1 MAERKITYSLDFKAD
16 ISDAASQLDK
26 LGHSLNVLASRK
38 LVDGNQFD
46 EAANAA
52 LRMKQHL
59 DNALDP
65 KTGKLDLTRLAV
77 SMKNSGDSAKSLGAK
92 FKAAGVDGTKAFMQV
107 ANAIANAQPSI
118 LKTSALMDGLWTSLK
133 NTAKWQISSAVL
145 SGFTSSLSSAV
156 SFAKELNKSLN
167 DIRIVSGDSADEMA
181 RFAKE
186 ANKMAKDIGTSTK
199 EIVQGT
205 LIYRQQGDDMEL
217 AAKKA
222 EITNKAAAIT
232 TESTAQEMSEY
243 LTGIWNSYKVGAKD
257 LELFVDKLAYVGATT
272 ATSME
277 EIATSMT
284 KVAATANTVGVE
296 YEQLLGIISTVSS
309 ATRVSAEQVG
319 TAYKTILARM
329 GDLKLEGSIDED
341 GITTTLGDVSSTLKQ
356 VGIDVLD
363 VNGNMRDMGAV
374 IEELGDNWD
383 NFSRAE
389 QTAIANTVAGKR
401 QYTQLFALFENWDKY
416 EASVEGA
423 AKAQG
428 ELNREHGIYLE
439 SWEASSDRIKANLED
454 IIMDAYSD
462 EGILTLMDG
471 LAGTLKLLDMI
482 IEGAG
487 GLGAVFLMLGSIG
500 TRVFSQQIGQ
510 GLQTAW
516 SNMLILMGKSQS
528 TSEQMR
534 TTFSSVANEMASS
547 LSGGY
552 AQVEQSQSDF
562 ISSFLDFSNKYE
574 QHCDKMTASTRG
586 FIEAQKQLKMNAFT
600 KYQNEISE
608 AQGRIVNLGM
618 RKTVNAGSVIA
629 GLQGAEYNNAINT
642 IGRLQQ
648 AYKKLGLQFD
658 ATSIDS
664 KEMTQVLAQSKMS
677 MSEITNVIELFGEK
691 LGLTDDERENLIAD
705 LKAIRDGIIG
715 IDGVKESLNG
725 LGNKLGD
732 LEDRTVSTTEKISH
746 FSSGLM
752 AAASISMQ
760 LDNTFKTLTSDTNTV
775 GEKISSLTM
784 TTPMILMSITQITQ
798 AMKALGIATKTA
810 MLGFGFIALL
820 PVVISLVEK
829 LHISTEDLVE
839 ESKKAN
845 EEYEKSK
852 QELDNIN
859 NSLEEKKDLLSD
871 ITKLEQTP
879 ENLKKIDN
887 LQTEIGLLEYKKEI
901 LEEINKNKEKEKT
914 EKADNAADSII
925 ENWEKGFSEDAFG
938 VDMVSIE
945 GLRPAIIDTYGQLE
959 ADVSSGG
966 TVEKLLNE
974 MENASIEKQ
983 KEIQQ
988 TIDKIRA
995 KFEEYKLKKEAL
1007 DILSEESQKN
1017 PDNPQAYMGIE
1028 GKIRYEEILKEAKA
1042 RAKKIKLQEEE
1053 IELEK
1058 KQSKS
1063 ISTTIEKLKQ
1073 FDDEFDTANKAIDEF
1088 KEKGKLSYDTI
1099 VSLQEVFGT
1108 ADEELQE
1115 MYEGLAEGTV
1125 SLDEFKNKIA
1135 ETVEEQLYQKLLT
1148 GELNGLNKS
1157 MVQSFLESK
1166 GVTNAA
1172 TVAQNAYNLTLAQ
1185 QEAKVVEVVDKN
1197 GNLSESFL
1205 TLAKTTKLTEAQL
1218 LELAIQEKVLNNT
1231 KLDFSEKITELSK
1244 YAGAAKLVGL
1254 ELVGLK
1260 KIQDNLVGKGENK
1273 RISENY
1279 ILTEMSGRF
1288 VKKSQGEKKNDASD
1302 NTYLDTLTGEIIEHS
1317 QVQQIILDS
1326 ILGGNDTTID
1336 LNINGI
1342 NLTGTPKND
1351 KDNKPETP
1359 EAVDWISIR
1368 LRDIT
1373 NRTTGY
1379 LEETI
1384 EGHESELE
1392 LLDEEKGDIEKII
1405 QKNNELLFLNRE
1417 LQQGYKNRLEEQD
1430 KLLETTSK
1438 YFGYDKDTVL
1448 SWFDSEGEQS
1458 DIFGNLLEAQGTDIK
1473 AREYLQTV
1481 WDEIKKIIDEIE
1493 TAEEG
1498 LQETQAKEPELIDKE
1513 YQDKIKQIEQNLDL
1527 IEYQNDRLEDSPY
1540 MDYDMLRMNYSA
1552 MQDLYM
1558 KQYDLALAAG
1568 REAEAREYLAKWWE
1582 IEADKRQSILDEFD
1596 EYQEKYNRIAEELK
1610 ERQEEE
1616 IELLDKEIQRL
1627 QYINTLNQEYTS
1639 TLATLRATQHEVDKE
1654 LKTSMLSQQYLSEA
1668 EKEKIFNAKDYLLIT
1683 KEIAEIEEEIQE
1695 SYLKYQEEIEDLED
1709 DQLYRAELLTKEYE
1723 IQTAEKQRAL
1733 ELLKAEIDLTK
1744 KRQALTEALEEKN
1757 VRVFQGGQW
1766 IQIANYNAVQAAAN
1780 ELAETEY
1787 QIAEKKRQ
1795 NAEAEEKADIELRI
1809 AQLEEQKQVHQAE
1822 IEAID
1827 EMTKVLEEAKVKWET
1842 GFDATAVSAGDL
1854 ADAFC
1859 DAMDTLETEFASLN
1873 SRSSSKVRGAGSK
1886 SFSSNS
1892 RQNVA
1897 LNTIYSAKKIYED
1910 PNSTATQKQS
1920 AAQVAENV
1928 RNNNPSDT
1936 TIQNTK
1942 NQSSSDMEK
1951 ILGFAS
1957 GTNDTPA
1964 GIAKVNE
1971 KGLEL
1976 YATNSGQFIELNPHG
1991 KIFNNEQFDY
2001 LYTLSRGK
2009 SAMQAQNG
2017 ISNSM
2022 TIEQL
2027 NLTLPNVTDTQS
2039 FAEGLKHLNEYIKN
2053 NKNL

>member
-1 MAERKITYSLDFKAD
+1 MAERKITYTLDFQAD
-16 ISDAASQLDK
+16 VNDASSQLDK
-26 LGHSLNVLASRK
+26 LGHSLQSLASRK
-38 LVDGNQFD
+38 LVDGHQFD
-46 EAANAA
+46 EAADAA
-52 LRMKQHL
+52 LRMKEHL
-59 DNALDP
+59 DKALDP
-65 KTGKLDLTRLAV
+65 TTGKLDLTRLAV
-77 SMKNSGDSAKSLGAK
+77 SMKNAGDTAQSLGQK
-92 FKAAGVDGTKAFMQV
+92 FSTAGAEGNRAFLQV
-107 ANAIANAQPSI
+107 ANAIANAQPSMI
-118 LKTSALMDGLWTSLK
+118 KTNKLMNDLWISLK
-133 NTAKWQISSAVL
+133 NTAKWQVSSAIL

-156 SFAKELNKSLN
+156 SFAKDLNRSLN

-186 ANKMAKDIGTSTK
+186 ANKMAKEIGTSTRNIT
-199 EIVQGT
+199 EGT
-205 LIYRQQGDDMEL
+205 LIYRQQGDTAEE
-217 AAKKA
+217 AAQKA
-222 EITNKAAAIT
+222 EITAKAAEIT
-232 TESTAQEMSEY
+232 TESTAEEMSEY
-243 LTGIWNSYKVGAKD
+243 LTGIWNSYQVGSD
-257 LELFVDKLAYVGATT
+257 QLELFVDKLAYVGATT

-296 YEQLLGIISTVSS
+296 YEQLLGIIATVSS
-309 ATRVSAEQVG
+309 ATRISAEQVG
-319 TAYKTILARM
+319 TSYKTILARM

-341 GITTTLGDVSSTLKQ
+341 GVTVTLGDVSSTLKQ

-363 VNGNMRDMGAV
+363 ANNDLRDMGKV
-374 IEELGDNWD
+374 IEEVGDGWN
-383 NFSRAE
+383 NFSKAE
-389 QTAIANTVAGKR
+389 KAAIAEAIAGKR

-416 EASVEGA
+416 QSSVEGA

-428 ELNREHGIYLE
+428 TLNDQHQIYLE
-439 SWEASSDRIKANLED
+439 SWEAASNRIKANLED
-454 IIMDAYSD
+454 ITMDMYSD
-462 EGILTLMDG
+462 KGVLTLMNG
-471 LAGTLKLLDMI
+471 FAGILEFLDRI
-482 IEGAG
+482 IEGMG
-487 GLGAVFLMLGSIG
+487 GFGPLLLATGSIA
-500 TRVFSQQIGQ
+500 TRVFSTQIGA
-510 GLQTAW
+510 GLENIWT
-516 SNMLILMGKSQS
+516 NLLILGGKSDQIS
-528 TSEQMR
+528 RQISNQFA
-534 TTFSSVANEMASS
+534 TTAKTMAKNM
-547 LSGGY
+547 SGGFTE
-552 AQVEQSQSDF
+552 VEKAQSDF
-562 ISSFLDFSNKYE
+562 IVGLLEFQNKYS
-574 QHCDKMTASTRG
+574 QSYGKMSESTKQL
-586 FIEAQKQLKMNAFT
+586 IEFQKQLAMQGFT
-600 KYQNEISE
+600 E
-608 AQGRIVNLGM
+608 AQTSVSGAQRNLSGYQG
-618 RKTVNAGSVIA
+618 KTN
-629 GLQGAEYNNAINT
+629 LNYQGNSAEAKAVKT
-642 IGRLQQ
+642 LAS
-648 AYKKLGLQFD
+648 AYKELQMQFNASEVD
-658 ATSIDS
+658 FQQLI
-664 KEMTQVLAQSKMS
+664 QVLSQSELS
-677 MSEITNVIELFGEK
+677 MQEVTNIVELFGDK
-691 LGLTDDERENLIAD
+691 LNIIDDDRENFIDD
-705 LKAIRDGIIG
+705 LRRIKEGLVEIKSTKGTLDGISN
-715 IDGVKESLNG
+715 DFEN
-725 LGNKLGD
+725 
-732 LEDRTVSTTEKISH
+732 LEDKTLSTTEKISH
-746 FSSGLM
+746 ASSGLM
-752 AAASISMQ
+752 ALSSGAMSVSG
-760 LDNTFKTLTSDTNTV
+760 LFDTLTSDTATLGDVFGSIGMTV
-775 GEKISSLTM
+775 PMVSMSMVQLTA
-784 TTPMILMSITQITQ
+784 
-798 AMKALGIATKTA
+798 AMKAVGMAGKALTAGTWIGLVLMLAPALIKFVDSVIPSTKNA
-810 MLGFGFIALL
+810 IKEA
-820 PVVISLVEK
+820 E
-829 LHISTEDLVE
+829 
-839 ESKKAN
+839 KAN
-845 EEYEKSK
+845 EEYQKSV
-852 QELDNIN
+852 QELENIN
-859 NSLEEKKDLLSD
+859 STLDEKKKKLEE
-871 ITKLEQTP
+871 INKLEKTP
-879 ENLKKIDN
+879 ENTQEIDN
-887 LQTEIGLLEYKKEI
+887 LKIEIGLLEYQLE
-901 LEEINKNKEKEKT
+901 LEEKINKEKEK
-914 EKADNAADSII
+914 EKTKTADDAAERLLKQWNKTSNKIQQDANNS
-925 ENWEKGFSEDAFG
+925 NQSEFG
-938 VDMVSIE
+938 VKAFEIGDRYNILYDAMFDEE
-945 GLRPAIIDTYGQLE
+945 GIVKQLQ
-959 ADVSSGG
+959 
-966 TVEKLLNE
+966 TQ
-974 MENASIEKQ
+974 MENASQEIQKLIDEQ
-983 KEIQQ
+983 IKEIEAQYEEA
-988 TIDKIRA
+988 KI
-995 KFEEYKLKKEAL
+995 EKEAL
-1007 DILSEESQKN
+1007 DIYNKETEKETDHSKL
-1017 PDNPQAYMGIE
+1017 
-1028 GKIRYEEILKEAKA
+1028 GKERYNAILNEAKA
-1042 RAKKIKLQEEE
+1042 RAEE
-1053 IELEK
+1053 IEIIEEQTKAEK
-1058 KQSKS
+1058 EYSKS
-1063 ISTTIEKLKQ
+1063 VSNTIEKMKQ
-1073 FDDEFDTANKAIDEF
+1073 YDEEFDTINSVIDEF
-1088 KEKGKLSYDTI
+1088 KEKGKVSYDTL
-1099 VSLQEVFGT
+1099 VSLQEKFG
-1108 ADEELQE
+1108 DKPGMQE
-1115 MYEGLAEGTV
+1115 FIEGLANGTIG
-1125 SLDEFKNKIA
+1125 LEEFKTKMS
-1135 ETVEEQLYQKLLT
+1135 ELMEQQISEDILL
-1148 GELNGLNKS
+1148 GNLNGKNQVMIEAYLK
-1157 MVQSFLESK
+1157 SK

-1172 TVAQNAYNLTLAQ
+1172 AMSQKIYNASLLQAHISSEEFYTDLSRGNILLPLMAKNYNITTEELVQLILQQKVFNGLDIKYKDKVSAILAIGRAAGWSTEKMKTFNSITFNKQ
-1185 QEAKVVEVVDKN
+1185 
-1197 GNLSESFL
+1197 GNITGKSL
-1205 TLAKTTKLTEAQL
+1205 K
-1218 LELAIQEKVLNNT
+1218 ELADGDLKIDTGKANDYSDNIYTYKGKKYIGETGYNEVADLILKDKTGYNEEF
-1231 KLDFSEKITELSK
+1231 KFDFSGLDF
-1244 YAGAAKLVGL
+1244 
-1254 ELVGLK
+1254 
-1260 KIQDNLVGKGENK
+1260 N
-1273 RISENY
+1273 
-1279 ILTEMSGRF
+1279 F
-1288 VKKSQGEKKNDASD
+1288 
-1302 NTYLDTLTGEIIEHS
+1302 
-1317 QVQQIILDS
+1317 
-1326 ILGGNDTTID
+1326 
-1336 LNINGI
+1336 
-1342 NLTGTPKND
+1342 TGTPDDGKD
-1351 KDNKPETP
+1351 KKPETP
-1359 EAVDWISIR
+1359 EPIDWTSIL
-1368 LRDIT
+1368 LRDIE

-1379 LEETI
+1379 IEKTI
-1384 EGHESELE
+1384 EGHEHELE
-1392 LLDEEKGDIEKII
+1392 LLDEEKGQINEII
-1405 QKNNELLFLNRE
+1405 AKNNELLFLNRQ
-1417 LQQGYKNRLEEQD
+1417 LQQGYLNRIAEQET
-1430 KLLETTSK
+1430 LLGKTASQYGFSAE
-1438 YFGYDKDTVL
+1438 DVM
-1448 SWFDSEGEQS
+1448 SWFDASGEQS
-1458 DIFGNLLEAQGTDIK
+1458 DIFANLLESQGMDIE